1 MSILAGAKKP
11 QPEPMIAT
19 IFGDPGS
26 GKTSLA
32 ATFPKPI
39 LLRTVGEAVPKD
51 IAPEHMPDTLDE
63 IEKPEQLFEQ
73 LMALVNEEH
82 DYQTAI
88 VDSASGLEA
97 MFIAH
102 ILASDPKAKSMAQ
115 ALGGYG
121 AGRDAVTAQHAR
133 VRRAAEVLRTRRGMN
148 VIFIAHADIDR
159 IDPPDSEGYSR
170 RSIRLHNKSIA
181 PYVDSVDLVG
191 LVRQGVVLMGDEG
204 SKKAITTGER
214 IISTYLTPASIQKN
228 RYGITEDIEF
238 VHGENPLAPYLAKLE
253 KPKRKPKPELVANEE
268 VNSEEEG
275 N

>member
-1 MSILAGAKKP
+1 MSILAGARKP
-11 QPEPMIAT
+11 QAEPMICT

-32 ATFPKPI
+32 ASFPKP
-39 LLRTVGEAVPKD
+39 LLIRTVGEAMPKD
-51 IAPEHMPDTLDE
+51 VPFDQMPDTLDE
-63 IEKPEQLFEQ
+63 IEKPDQLFEQ

-82 DYQTAI
+82 DYRTAI
-88 VDSASGLEA
+88 IDSVTGLEA

-133 VRRAAEVLRTRRGMN
+133 VRRAAEVLRTRKGMN
-148 VIFIAHADIDR
+148 VVFIAHADIDR
-159 IDPPDSEGYSR
+159 IDPPEGEGYSR

-191 LVRQGVVLMGDEG
+191 LVRQGMVLIGEEG
-204 SKKAITTGER
+204 SKKAITTGDR
-214 IISTYLTPASIQKN
+214 ILSTYLTPASIQKN
-228 RYGITEDIEF
+228 RYGIVEDIDI
-238 VHGENPLAPYLAKLE
+238 VKGENPLAQWLAPE
-253 KPKRKPKPELVANEE
+253 VKPKRKAKPVEPVTEE
-268 VNSEEEG
+268 VSSEEEG